1 MKSET
6 SELNRKTGELN
17 RNTNVNKM
25 SYLAPAG
32 TCTGAQAGRC
42 AIGECALADAAP
54 LLAVPPDIRRC
65 GRACSCHMHCRAYG
79 HVRAQAAQLRR
90 TPKGRR
96 AVWQAPVGGAPLPRY
111 PGGLGP
117 RAEKRAVPGGSTQR
131 PAPHPGPRQRPRAWP
146 AAHRKQV
153 LRHEDGNLFMFYGPH
168 TQKIPFKHHAP
179 HTWYAPAH

>member
-1 MKSET
+1 MKRET
-6 SELNRKTGELN
+6 RELNRKTGELI
-17 RNTNVNKM
+17 RNANVNKM

-42 AIGECALADAAP
+42 AIGECDLADAAP
-54 LLAVPPDIRRC
+54 LLAVPSDIRSC
-65 GRACSCHMHCRAYG
+65 GRACSCHMHCHGGMATCERKLRSSGVPPRAG
-79 HVRAQAAQLRR
+79 SVAGAGGRAPAAQI
-90 TPKGRR
+90 
-96 AVWQAPVGGAPLPRY
+96 VGGA
-111 PGGLGP
+111 
-117 RAEKRAVPGGSTQR
+117 RAQGREAGRARWQHTAAR
-131 PAPHPGPRQRPRAWP
+131 TAHPRQRPRAWP

>member
-1 MKSET
+1 M
-6 SELNRKTGELN
+6 
-17 RNTNVNKM
+17 
-25 SYLAPAG
+25 AG
-32 TCTGAQAGRC
+32 AGGRV
-42 AIGECALADAAP
+42 AA
-54 LLAVPPDIRRC
+54 AKI
-65 GRACSCHMHCRAYG
+65 
-79 HVRAQAAQLRR
+79 VR
-90 TPKGRR
+90 
-96 AVWQAPVGGAPLPRY
+96 
-111 PGGLGP
+111 GLGP